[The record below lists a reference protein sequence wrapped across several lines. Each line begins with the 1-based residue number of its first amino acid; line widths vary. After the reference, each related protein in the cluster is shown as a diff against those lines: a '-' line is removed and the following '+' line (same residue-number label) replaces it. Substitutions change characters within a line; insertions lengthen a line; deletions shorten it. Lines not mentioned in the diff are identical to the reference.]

1 MEQMG
6 IDLKE
11 ARAGAEEKEP
21 PKRKV
26 MHKV

>member
-11 ARAGAEEKEP
+11 ARAGAKEKEP